1 MWFIPWHRY
10 TCVCFIS
17 PICLSPR
24 KINPT
29 IITKQIQNNIFH
41 TLVLNPP
48 PQYKVFLCVFIVS
61 KVWERKTLTGH
72 LHSNLLPPPQYL
84 DVFLLC
90 DCNFFSYGDDE
101 PPMTTMMVV
110 MMAVHCVSRIGVL
123 LFEHS
128 HFPQYLDA
136 LISKRYMQF

>member
-90 DCNFFSYGDDE
+90 DCNFFSYDDDDDGGGDDGR
-101 PPMTTMMVV
+101 TL
-110 MMAVHCVSRIGVL
+110 CVL

-128 HFPQYLDA
+128 HLPQYLDA